1 MTTIT
6 YVCED
11 DASTDV
17 ETPMS
22 YSTFS
27 DRQNDKVF
35 RRVRTVANIAYYYCR
50 PVAHSVHTY
59 QRDTR

>member
-6 YVCED
+6 YVCEY

-22 YSTFS
+22 YTTFS
-27 DRQNDKVF
+27 DRQSDKVF
-35 RRVRTVANIAYYYCR
+35 RRVCTVAKIAYYFR
-50 PVAHSVHTY
+50 PVAHSVHIY